1 MKKFVFCAA
10 LFAAISFAAC
20 SDDDDESNL
29 PVTEAN
35 IVGTWQIVHAEGYED
50 EGDRYGKDTWSEDF
64 PLLDDVSYWWYWTY
78 TFDEGGTGTYTE
90 IDIDGI
96 EKVEYVDQAKFSYSI
111 SGNTLTIKGDPN
123 NDGLNVDDGIYQ
135 IKSLTKSQLVLFESS
150 DYYDDNV
157 SGYSREETTTYKR
170 IK

>member
-20 SDDDDESNL
+20 SDDDESNL

-35 IVGTWQIVHAEGYED
+35 IVGTWQIVNEQGYED
-50 EGDRYGKDTWSEDF
+50 DHYDGHKDTWSEDY
-64 PLLDDVSYWWYWTY
+64 PYVDDDGWWYWTY
-78 TFDEGGTGTYTE
+78 TFDEGGTGTYTDIGT
-90 IDIDGI
+90 IDKG
-96 EKVEYVDQAKFSYSI
+96 KVEYVDQAKFSYSI

-123 NDGLNVDDGIYQ
+123 DDDWDIDNIYQ
-135 IKSLTKSQLVLFESS
+135 IKSLTKSQLVLFASEYGGDWGDGGSWE
-150 DYYDDNV
+150 N
-157 SGYSREETTTYKR
+157 TMTFKR